1 MSKITDFFPQ
11 KCRNPTSEFSDTT
24 AIPLP
29 DRAEDASQPAAGIQ
43 EPPQKRAKKYL
54 SSFERFPWLERVEE
68 SSTRH
73 VTAYRCR
80 TCVRMGLQGKWG
92 TIPMLAKGDK
102 LSKKCQKHDESKT
115 HRANMVASGQANRVQ
130 EGIDR
135 NISEQVWASASS
147 KYKQELSQLE
157 ELCRLAYCCY
167 KLELPHTT
175 IYDKL
180 VRIVGSSPGAALG
193 GYLENAPHNAN
204 YASKFTAVEMLEICG
219 QVMRDRITSSIQTTG
234 ADGVCLIADESTVK
248 GVTGSYLCVMV
259 RHLDPNTAEPKESL
273 IDLKRVK
280 KTDGQSIFN
289 AISSSL
295 DRSAIDIS
303 WVTALSFDGGANFSG
318 VNRGV
323 RSYFPESVLYCHC
336 RAHALALCIKS
347 AASQLCPRIN
357 ACLDFCAS
365 LYDHFGRSN
374 AKSVALEDAQCEA
387 SSGAGDSSE
396 CDLEGDEFEPRAVAL
411 KLLRPVG
418 TRWLSQ
424 GIALSRVLRIYTPLA
439 SALNRLAEERDF
451 TSGGFLTFM
460 LKRTTIECLV
470 HLDLLLQVTNN
481 FSKMLQSSTLD
492 FAQLD
497 VAKEGFLA
505 CIDSFD
511 EREDIAPKIEEIMK
525 GLQSAGFEVV
535 GPRVSGRG
543 GLSELDSLY
552 EEFDAFLAGIRN
564 EISRR
569 FNGAVVCVTK
579 AIQSIALTA
588 QGSAEESDA
597 WTCERAE
604 AVGRSLS
611 WDEHDINGLVAE
623 ATSFTKV
630 SRAMLSMPSSVDKL
644 STGVSSTVKRLVRD
658 PIVKSGFPLH
668 FRLLHLSLV
677 AATNSASPE
686 RSFSAVKRLM
696 RQTRQST
703 TSSHLADLV
712 ITAKEG
718 PECND
723 DVTVRDIA
731 REMARRFMAKRKGE

>member
-29 DRAEDASQPAAGIQ
+29 DRAENASQPAAGIQ

-54 SSFERFPWLERVEE
+54 SSVERFPWLERVEE

-92 TIPMLAKGDK
+92 TIPMLAK
-102 LSKKCQKHDESKT
+102 
-115 HRANMVASGQANRVQ
+115 
-130 EGIDR
+130 
-135 NISEQVWASASS
+135 
-147 KYKQELSQLE
+147 
-157 ELCRLAYCCY
+157 
-167 KLELPHTT
+167 
-175 IYDKL
+175 
-180 VRIVGSSPGAALG
+180 GSSPGAALG

-280 KTDGQSIFN
+280 KTDGQSVFN

-295 DRSAIDIS
+295 DRNAIDIS

-323 RSYFPESVLYCHC
+323 RSYFPKSVLYCHC

-396 CDLEGDEFEPRAVAL
+396 CELEGDEFEPRAVAL

-460 LKRTTIECLV
+460 LKRN
-470 HLDLLLQVTNN
+470 HD
-481 FSKMLQSSTLD
+481 
-492 FAQLD
+492 
-497 VAKEGFLA
+497 
-505 CIDSFD
+505 
-511 EREDIAPKIEEIMK
+511 
-525 GLQSAGFEVV
+525 
-535 GPRVSGRG
+535 RV
-543 GLSELDSLY
+543 L
-552 EEFDAFLAGIRN
+552 
-564 EISRR
+564 
-569 FNGAVVCVTK
+569 GA
-579 AIQSIALTA
+579 S
-588 QGSAEESDA
+588 
-597 WTCERAE
+597 
-604 AVGRSLS
+604 
-611 WDEHDINGLVAE
+611 
-623 ATSFTKV
+623 
-630 SRAMLSMPSSVDKL
+630 
-644 STGVSSTVKRLVRD
+644 
-658 PIVKSGFPLH
+658 
-668 FRLLHLSLV
+668 
-677 AATNSASPE
+677 
-686 RSFSAVKRLM
+686 
-696 RQTRQST
+696 
-703 TSSHLADLV
+703 
-712 ITAKEG
+712 
-718 PECND
+718 
-723 DVTVRDIA
+723 
-731 REMARRFMAKRKGE
+731 